1 MPKPACTS
9 IRTLLSELSGM
20 PESEIYDTMTIR
32 HDLGIGPVEL
42 NACLSEHFKNVQ
54 TWKLFD
60 PAALVHDI
68 ENAVS

>member
-1 MPKPACTS
+1 
-9 IRTLLSELSGM
+9 M